1 MFSFGIGCYILP
13 LTQEDKRMLFT
24 ELQKS
29 YYTIDVKDKCLHIKS
44 KLDAKW
50 YIIYKDELFA
60 VVIRNN
66 NGAGECVDAD
76 FTCLI
81 DAIKH
86 AESII

>member
-1 MFSFGIGCYILP
+1 
-13 LTQEDKRMLFT
+13 MLFK

-44 KLDAKW
+44 KLDSKW

-60 VVIRNN
+60 VVRRKDK
-66 NGAGECVDAD
+66 GVGECVDGD

-86 AESII
+86 AENMS